1 VKLQKQIGDT
11 AIEFGVSLSTV
22 IFSFVR
28 PVSVVA
34 KDGRIGEGGKW

>member
-1 VKLQKQIGDT
+1 LQKQIGDT
-11 AIEFGVSLSTV
+11 AIEFGVSQSTV

-34 KDGRIGEGGKW
+34 EVGRRGEGGKR